1 MGFRNTSYNPPPSNC
16 HRPSCSIS
24 QTSGVRSNWTDVKN
38 VSDSE
43 KNDSIDGSDSVIDL
57 NGNTKKKVMISE
69 EQKLQFMPD
78 NDDNHYVMRYDD
90 DDDDNS

>member
-1 MGFRNTSYNPPPSNC
+1 MGFRNTSYNPPPSN
-16 HRPSCSIS
+16 
-24 QTSGVRSNWTDVKN
+24 WTDVKN
-38 VSDSE
+38 ASNDSE

>member
-1 MGFRNTSYNPPPSNC
+1 MGFRNTSYNPPP
-16 HRPSCSIS
+16 
-24 QTSGVRSNWTDVKN
+24 SNWTDVKN